1 MQENIK
7 NKAQHIKKKRILFK
21 TSAQCSA
28 RLASPPPLFIM
39 HALPSIPEFCM
50 RLSLWWIW
58 MAHDTNQDDND
69 MRDCKR
75 RWNFHDLIVLCVL

>member
-50 RLSLWWIW
+50 RLSL
-58 MAHDTNQDDND
+58 
-69 MRDCKR
+69 
-75 RWNFHDLIVLCVL
+75 